1 MPSMKASLSSQART
15 GDGGPINEFSSA
27 QRLGERRPVFPRLTH
42 SQKVGRVIV
51 M

>member
-27 QRLGERRPVFPRLTH
+27 HKLGERCSVFPRLRH
-42 SQKVGRVIV
+42 GQRVGRVTTT
-51 M
+51 